1 MCTKAFFFT
10 LLKLGVIVAQ
20 LLTIV
25 SAATKVLTSRDCILN
40 YGILF
45 LSEQQQLNPVTTT
58 TYYFFED
65 PTSSRGYTSSFQYT
79 GGILF
84 GFFLFPFAG
93 AFVHSTAFREF
104 SAFPLGLSTVFFA
117 ASRLPPSPFLPT
129 GARTGAA
136 DIFLP
141 PPFLFERCG
150 RHILHLILPAF
161 FSFFYLIRFFCRY
174 HLQPPVRSSWIYIR
188 LFDGEGRRIGGR
200 VPAGGVRDG
209 VWTFLLFSLGL

>member
-45 LSEQQQLNPVTTT
+45 LSEQQQINPVTTT

-104 SAFPLGLSTVFFA
+104 SAFPLGLSTVFFCSFA
-117 ASRLPPSPFLPT
+117 ASSFPLPPDWCANWCGRHLPSS
-129 GARTGAA
+129 
-136 DIFLP
+136 

-161 FSFFYLIRFFCRY
+161 FSFFISFA
-174 HLQPPVRSSWIYIR
+174 SSVDTTYNHP
-188 LFDGEGRRIGGR
+188 FAHPGYTFVYSTGRGG
-200 VPAGGVRDG
+200 G
-209 VWTFLLFSLGL
+209 